1 MTSVEYWYS
10 VNLFD
15 IYLEERLH
23 ALALRISWF
32 KLGFSGG
39 SDSKEFA
46 CHGEDLGLIPG
57 SGRSPREG
65 TGMPVFLS
73 GEFHAQRSLAGCS
86 PRRLQRVRHDWFK
99 LLLIIFGNLFKVSW
113 SQLYKVGH
121 RDNEIKFE
129 VSLFRLQLL
138 NFHVKFFQS
147 RYHIRWYTI
156 YSIMSFC
163 I

>member
-1 MTSVEYWYS
+1 MSGRIISSYLGEGVEIS
-10 VNLFD
+10 VNWATTYFAVFMGD
-15 IYLEERLH
+15 H
-23 ALALRISWF
+23 KVSP
-32 KLGFSGG
+32 GG
-39 SDSKEFA
+39 SDGKVSV
-46 CHGEDLGLIPG
+46 GRPG
-57 SGRSPREG
+57 FDPWVRKTPWRREWLL
-65 TGMPVFLS
+65 TPVFLS